1 MTRLATVSL
10 LSLLL
15 LAAPLQAGADEGM
28 WTFDHFPSSQVAKK
42 YGFSPSAG
50 WLDQARLASARLAG
64 GCSASF
70 VSADGL
76 VMTNHH
82 CAHGCIEDL
91 SSAKRD
97 LVKEGFYAK
106 TQADEVR
113 CPDMEVN
120 QLRRITDVTARMR
133 KATAGL
139 DGARFHAARVA
150 TQAAIEQECQTGPQL
165 RCEVVSL
172 YHGGVYALYEYR
184 RYQDVRLAFAPE
196 FAIAF
201 FGGDPDNF
209 EFPRFDLDVAFVRVY
224 EGGKPAST
232 PAFFRWSPRGA
243 SEGELTFVAGNP
255 GRTERLLT
263 VAQLT
268 ALRDVALPELLER
281 LSEERGLLEGFQLL
295 GSEQRRV
302 STQRLF
308 YNENSVKAR
317 RGQRAALLDPAFF
330 GAKVKEERDLRAALA
345 KDPARGRRYLPA
357 WDAIARA
364 QARELEI
371 RKPYEWL
378 ESLPGGRTKIG
389 GELFWMARHLL
400 RGGEERTRPSGER
413 LEPYRDSAL
422 PALTHSLFSDAPID
436 RGFEKVR
443 LAFWL
448 SKVRERLGPDHP
460 AVKRLLGRESPEELA
475 ARAVD
480 GTALVDPKA
489 RRALWEGGAKAV
501 QESRDPLLALARV
514 CDADARAIRKV
525 QEDEV
530 DAVEKKN
537 QALIAEARFALH
549 GQSIYPDATFTP
561 RLSYGQVKGWREGGR
576 DVPPFTTL
584 AGAFERASGR
594 APYALPQSWL
604 AARERLSLSTPLD
617 FVTDNDIIGGN
628 SGSPVFD
635 RDLRIVG
642 LIFDG
647 NLPSLGGDYGF
658 DPAVNRAVAVHSSA
672 ILEALARIYGA
683 DRLVAELAPDRAAGR
698 TVPVRARP

>member
-1 MTRLATVSL
+1 MIRPFLAT
-10 LSLLL
+10 L
-15 LAAPLQAGADEGM
+15 LALPLLATARPAAADEGM
-28 WTFDHFPSSQVAKK
+28 WTFDDFPAARVARK
-42 YGFSPSAG
+42 YGFTPTPG

-82 CAHGCIEDL
+82 CAHSCIEDL
-91 SSAKRD
+91 SSAKKD
-97 LVKEGFYAK
+97 LVKDGFYAR

-150 TQAAIEQECQTGPQL
+150 AQAAIEQECQVGPEL

-172 YHGGVYALYEYR
+172 YHGGVYALYEYH
-184 RYQDVRLAFAPE
+184 RYQDVRLVFAPE

-209 EFPRFDLDVAFVRVY
+209 EYPRYDLDVAFVRVY
-224 EGGKPAST
+224 EGGKAART
-232 PAFFRWSPRGA
+232 PAFFRWSPAGA
-243 SEGELTFVAGNP
+243 REGELTFVAGNP

-268 ALRDVALPELLER
+268 ALRDVLLPELLER
-281 LSEERGLLEGFQLL
+281 LSEERGLLAGFQLL
-295 GSEQRRV
+295 GPEQRRV

-330 GAKVKEERDLRAALA
+330 GAKVREEQALRASLA
-345 KDPARGRRYLPA
+345 KDPARARRFLPA

-371 RKPYEWL
+371 RTPYEWL

-400 RGGEERTRPSGER
+400 RGGEERARPSGER
-413 LEPYRDSAL
+413 LEAYRDSAL
-422 PALTHSLFSDAPID
+422 PALTQSLFSEAPLD

-460 AVKRLLGRESPEELA
+460 AVKRLLGKESPEELA
-475 ARAVD
+475 ARVVD
-480 GTALVDPKA
+480 GTALVDPA
-489 RRALWEGGAKAV
+489 RRRALWEGGAKAV
-501 QESRDPLLALARV
+501 QGSGDPLLALARAS
-514 CDADARAIRKV
+514 DADARAIRKI

-537 QALIAEARFALH
+537 QALIAEARFAIH
-549 GQSIYPDATFTP
+549 GRTIYPDATFTP

-584 AGAFERASGR
+584 AGAFERATGR
-594 APYALPQSWL
+594 DPYALPPSWL
-604 AARERLSLSTPLD
+604 AAREKLTASTPLD

-647 NLPSLGGDYGF
+647 NLSSLGGDYGF

-672 ILEALARIYGA
+672 ILEALSRIYGA
-683 DRLVAELAPDRAAGR
+683 DRLVAELAPDRAAGSAL
-698 TVPVRARP
+698 PARARP